1 MITANCSLHE
11 GASKSEAVKRLR
23 SIKLSKPVVACGV
36 LAAVAAVAAG
46 VMGGMAVADDA
57 TVKALAPYA
66 QASGLFNPDGTR
78 LYSKGIKS
86 FTKVNPG
93 EYCVTFDDV
102 TRINVARSTPVATLY
117 PVGGTAPWGW
127 TVYTATQPTAT
138 CNNAADAITV
148 YVGSNSGPA
157 DNPFF
162 LVVP

>member
-1 MITANCSLHE
+1 M
-11 GASKSEAVKRLR
+11 KRLR

-36 LAAVAAVAAG
+36 LAAVAAG
-46 VMGGMAVADDA
+46 VMGGEALADDS

-86 FTKVNPG
+86 FSKPRTG
-93 EYCVTFDDV
+93 AYCVTFDDA

-117 PVGGTAPWGW
+117 GVEGTHPWGW

-138 CNNAADAITV
+138 CNNAADTLTV
-148 YVGSNSGPA
+148 FVGSNSGAA
-157 DNPFF
+157 DSPFF